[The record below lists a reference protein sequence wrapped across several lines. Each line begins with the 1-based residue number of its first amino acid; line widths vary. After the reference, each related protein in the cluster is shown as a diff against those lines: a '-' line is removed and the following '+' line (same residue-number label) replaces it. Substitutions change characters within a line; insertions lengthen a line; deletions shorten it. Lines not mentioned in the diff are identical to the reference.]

1 MRSTWNV
8 QPINR
13 GLIVGLAV
21 TIVLTIGVGRGAMGN
36 ESFII
41 VLYLVG
47 AIIAG
52 VAWTWDFRW
61 KQVAWTLG
69 VLVLGYSIA
78 SMILTGQFWLALGA
92 LALMGPI
99 IVVPLIFKVSQQ
111 MKRDN

>member
-1 MRSTWNV
+1 
-8 QPINR
+8 
-13 GLIVGLAV
+13 
-21 TIVLTIGVGRGAMGN
+21 MGN

-78 SMILTGQFWLALGA
+78 PMILTGQFWLALGA